1 MREVELQVNAPPPF
15 SPQAAADT
23 PPAQPAPAP
32 PAAAEANPWRDYWT
46 DQNAGRVIIWTRHTL
61 ARGIGDPALEA
72 DKFTVELA
80 APPLAACMRAL
91 PFERVTQAVGTP
103 SGAKWA
109 AVGLV
114 VILALAVGIPLLIA
128 LRRRAARKAE
138 ARTAEAVTAPPEE
151 DPEPSPNGAWRA
163 RARTVGSGILGE

>member
-1 MREVELQVNAPPPF
+1 MELQVNAPPPF

-23 PPAQPAPAP
+23 PPAQPATAP
-32 PAAAEANPWRDYWT
+32 PAAAETNPWRDYWT

-109 AVGLV
+109 VVGLV

-138 ARTAEAVTAPPEE
+138 ARTAEAVTAPPED